1 MILNQKINYVKE
13 AAITLIYDI
22 AALFAVG
29 ITLLYILL
37 SKNKYSKDEKEI
49 R

>member
-1 MILNQKINYVKE
+1 MLNQKINCIKE
-13 AAITLIYDI
+13 AAITLLYDI

-29 ITLLYILL
+29 ITLIYILL
-37 SKNKYSKDEKEI
+37 SKNDYHKDEKEI